1 MFVLQVCPQRATACL
16 SQDVDRICKPP
27 CSNRPNY
34 SWNREIIKEVSP
46 RTIRLGWLLL
56 WTRPVGKGVE
66 KTDWFVAI
74 YDQHSLFR
82 PPPSVSLPLSLSLLL
97 PLSYLSLSL
106 LLSGWTPRS
115 IRLLVWLASIYQGTG
130 ETCSRQELLEICL
143 EQYYTLVL
151 TRAPCNFALQ
161 LSCIEEEGDRPSLW
175 NAEFWY
181 YGFTVKHSVSSV
193 WWIVM
198 ENCEKFPWKFNSV
211 YREMN
216 ANKLDVVGALCS
228 VWISRNGYRINFQ
241 FIL

>member
-82 PPPSVSLPLSLSLLL
+82 PPPSVSLPLSLSPSSSVLSFPFAPAVWMNTPFDTSSRLASFDL
-97 PLSYLSLSL
+97 PRDRRDVLASRTSWDLPRTILYLSPYSCTLQF
-106 LLSGWTPRS
+106 
-115 IRLLVWLASIYQGTG
+115 RLATFLYRRGRRPTESVK
-130 ETCSRQELLEICL
+130 RRV
-143 EQYYTLVL
+143 LVL
-151 TRAPCNFALQ
+151 WFHGKT
-161 LSCIEEEGDRPSLW
+161 
-175 NAEFWY
+175 
-181 YGFTVKHSVSSV
+181 
-193 WWIVM
+193 
-198 ENCEKFPWKFNSV
+198 
-211 YREMN
+211 
-216 ANKLDVVGALCS
+216 
-228 VWISRNGYRINFQ
+228 
-241 FIL
+241 